1 MAKRSPRWGLKVRV
15 WVERDGQHTGGA
27 NFALSDG
34 CVRFIRDTMPVE
46 TLQLI
51 CVRSDGQV
59 VGLK

>member
-1 MAKRSPRWGLKVRV
+1 V